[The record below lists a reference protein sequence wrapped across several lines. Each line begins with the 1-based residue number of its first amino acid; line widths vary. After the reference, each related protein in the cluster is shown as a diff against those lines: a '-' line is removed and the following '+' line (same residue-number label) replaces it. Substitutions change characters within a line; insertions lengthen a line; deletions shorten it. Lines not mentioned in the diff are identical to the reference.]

1 MNIYNTIKAA
11 ITTRQAAEH
20 FGLAVDKHGMA
31 LCPFHE
37 DHQPSLKLDQR
48 YYCFGCHATGDVIDF
63 TARLHGSSNRAAA
76 EKLAEIFGEFPR
88 PPTQPH
94 ILKSDAEL
102 FREKEQF
109 CICVLWDYL
118 RLLRCWKLRYAPE
131 SPGDTYDDRFVEAC
145 QMLPS
150 ITAMTNILFLP
161 DADLRTRL
169 VQKVMQDN
177 TIPRLKE
184 RLDKLREEEADDN
197 KSTAAAA

>member
-1 MNIYNTIKAA
+1 MNLFTTIKAA
-11 ITTRQAAEH
+11 VTARQAAEH

-31 LCPFHE
+31 RCPFHD

-63 TARLHGSSNRAAA
+63 TARLHGISNRQAA

-88 PPTQPH
+88 PPTQVNIP
-94 ILKSDAEL
+94 KSDTEL

-109 CICVLWDYL
+109 CIRVLWDYL

-145 QMLPS
+145 QMESVIAHLSDEMRDENP
-150 ITAMTNILFLP
+150 IRRKQAVEILERNNLIY
-161 DADLRTRL
+161 DL
-169 VQKVMQDN
+169 QDYVS
-177 TIPRLKE
+177 RKRKE
-184 RLDKLREEEADDN
+184 DEQLGNEQH
-197 KSTAAAA
+197 T

>member
-11 ITTRQAAEH
+11 VTTRQAAEH

-31 LCPFHE
+31 RCPFHE

-63 TARLHGSSNRAAA
+63 TARLHGISNRAAA

-88 PPTQPH
+88 PPTQVNIP
-94 ILKSDAEL
+94 KSDAEL

-109 CICVLWDYL
+109 CIRVLWEYL

-131 SPGDTYDDRFVEAC
+131 SPGDAYDDRFVEAC
-145 QMLPS
+145 QMESVIAHLSDEMRDENPS
-150 ITAMTNILFLP
+150 GES
-161 DADLRTRL
+161 RL
-169 VQKVMQDN
+169 
-177 TIPRLKE
+177 
-184 RLDKLREEEADDN
+184 
-197 KSTAAAA
+197 

>member
-20 FGLAVDKHGMA
+20 FGLAVDRHGMA
-31 LCPFHE
+31 RCPFHD

-48 YYCFGCHATGDVIDF
+48 YYCFGCHATGDVINF
-63 TARLHGSSNRAAA
+63 TARLHGISNRQAA

-94 ILKSDAEL
+94 IPKSDAEL

-109 CICVLWDYL
+109 CICVLWKYL

-131 SPGDTYDDRFVEAC
+131 SPGDAYDDRFVEAC
-145 QMLPS
+145 QMESVIAHLSDEMRDENPFRRKQ
-150 ITAMTNILFLP
+150 NVEILERNNP
-161 DADLRTRL
+161 IYDLQDYVSRKRKEDEQL
-169 VQKVMQDN
+169 VCKQH
-177 TIPRLKE
+177 
-184 RLDKLREEEADDN
+184 A
-197 KSTAAAA
+197 

>member
-1 MNIYNTIKAA
+1 MNLFSTIKATV
-11 ITTRQAAEH
+11 TTRQAAEH

-31 LCPFHE
+31 RCPFHD

-63 TARLHGSSNRAAA
+63 TARLHGISNRAAA

-94 ILKSDAEL
+94 IPKSDAEL

-109 CICVLWDYL
+109 CIRVLWDYL

-131 SPGDTYDDRFVEAC
+131 SPEDSYDDRFVEAC
-145 QMLPS
+145 QMESVIAHLSDEMRDENP
-150 ITAMTNILFLP
+150 IRRKQTVEIL
-161 DADLRTRL
+161 
-169 VQKVMQDN
+169 
-177 TIPRLKE
+177 E
-184 RLDKLREEEADDN
+184 RNNLI
-197 KSTAAAA
+197 